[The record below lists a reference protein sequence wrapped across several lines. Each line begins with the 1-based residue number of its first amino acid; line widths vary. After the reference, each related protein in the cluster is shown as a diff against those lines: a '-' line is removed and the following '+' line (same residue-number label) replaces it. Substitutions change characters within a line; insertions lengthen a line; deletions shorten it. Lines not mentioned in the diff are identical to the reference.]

1 MKQTTLIKNA
11 TVINEDKTFVA
22 DVLIDNGIISGIG
35 NFSIASGY
43 KVIDAKG
50 KYLLPGIIDAQ
61 VHFREPGL
69 THKGDIFT
77 ESRAAI
83 AGGITSFME
92 MPNTIPNALSLE
104 ITEQKYVIA
113 TKKSWSNYS
122 FFLGIS
128 AGNEEEWRK
137 VNSQTICGIT
147 DDGLYFTEKGMMLS
161 SNPQLM
167 EKVFSEA
174 EIFIAI
180 HSEDED
186 ILEENKLHYQKL
198 YGENIPF
205 ECHALIHSD
214 DACFVATKKAIEL
227 AKKHKTQ
234 LHILHLSTAK
244 ETALFQNDIP
254 LSEKKITTEVCIH
267 HLWFCDEDYK
277 KSGAKIKWNPS
288 IKTKTDRE
296 ELWKA
301 LLDDRIDII
310 TTDHAPHT
318 FEEKQKPYLQCPS
331 GAPMVQ
337 HSLVAML
344 EFYHQGKIT
353 LEKIAEKMCHNP
365 ALLYKIIN
373 RGFIRE
379 GYFAD
384 LVLVDLNALWTV
396 TKENIL
402 YKCGWSP
409 FEGQTF
415 QSKITHT
422 FVNGNLV
429 YENGNFHEFI
439 PGHRIKFNNHK
450 KENRL

>member
-1 MKQTTLIKNA
+1 MKQTILIKKT
-11 TVINEDKTFVA
+11 TVINEENIFVA
-22 DVLIDNGIISGIG
+22 DVLIVDGIIKGVG
-35 NFSIASGY
+35 NFPIASDY
-43 KVIDAKG
+43 IVIDGEG
-50 KYLLPGIIDAQ
+50 KHLLPGIIDAQ

-69 THKGDIFT
+69 THKADICT
-77 ESRAAI
+77 ESKAAV

-92 MPNTIPNALSLE
+92 MPNTIPNALAIDVLE
-104 ITEQKYVIA
+104 GKYALA
-113 TKKSWSNYS
+113 TKKSWCNYS

-128 AGNEEEWRK
+128 AGNEAAWKE
-137 VNSQTICGIT
+137 VNTETVCGIT
-147 DDGLYFTEKGMMLS
+147 DDGLYFTEKRMMLS

-174 EIFIAI
+174 EILIAI

-186 ILEENKLHYQKL
+186 ILEENKLHYQKVF
-198 YGENIPF
+198 GENIPF
-205 ECHALIHSD
+205 ECHPLIHSD
-214 DACFVATKKAIEL
+214 EACFISTKKAIAL
-227 AKKHKTQ
+227 AEKFNTR

-244 ETALFQNDIP
+244 EAKLFRNDIP

-277 KSGAKIKWNPS
+277 NLGAKIKWNPA
-288 IKTKTDRE
+288 IKTKADRE

-318 FEEKQKPYLQCPS
+318 IEEKSKSYLQCPS

-337 HSLVAML
+337 HSLIAML
-344 EFYHQGKIT
+344 EFYHQGKIS
-353 LEKIAEKMCHNP
+353 LEKIVEKMCHNP
-365 ALLYKIIN
+365 AILYKITN
-373 RGFIRE
+373 RGFVRE
-379 GYFAD
+379 GYCAD
-384 LVLVDLNALWTV
+384 LILIDLNSPNTV
-396 TKENIL
+396 SKENIL

-422 FVNGNLV
+422 FVNGNLI
-429 YENGNFHEFI
+429 YENGNFQQFI
-439 PGHRIKFNNHK
+439 PGQRLTFNTQK
-450 KENRL
+450 

>member
-1 MKQTTLIKNA
+1 MKYLIKNA
-11 TVINEDKTFVA
+11 TIINEGKTFVA
-22 DVLIDNGIISGIG
+22 DVLIEDGIIKGIR
-35 NFSIASGY
+35 NFPIASDY
-43 KVIDAKG
+43 IVIDAEG
-50 KYLLPGIIDAQ
+50 KHLLPGIIDAQ

-69 THKGDIFT
+69 IHKADIYT
-77 ESRAAI
+77 ESKAAV
-83 AGGITSFME
+83 AGGVTAFME
-92 MPNTIPNALSLE
+92 MPNTIPNALTIDILE
-104 ITEQKYVIA
+104 EKYAIA
-113 TKKSWSNYS
+113 TKKSWCNYS

-128 AGNEEEWRK
+128 AGNEEEWK
-137 VNSQTICGIT
+137 NINPETVCGIT
-147 DDGLYFTEKGMMLS
+147 DDGLYFTEKGMMLC

-174 EIFIAI
+174 EILIAI

-186 ILEENKLHYQKL
+186 ILEENKLHYQKI

-205 ECHALIHSD
+205 EYHPLIHSD
-214 DACFVATKKAIEL
+214 EACFIATKKAIGL
-227 AKKHKTQ
+227 AEKFNTR

-244 ETALFQNDIP
+244 EAKLFRNDIP
-254 LSEKKITTEVCIH
+254 LSEKTITTEVCIH

-277 KSGAKIKWNPS
+277 THGAKIKWNPS

-318 FEEKQKPYLQCPS
+318 IEEKGGTYFKCPS

-337 HSLVAML
+337 HSLIAML

-365 ALLYKIIN
+365 ALLYKIKN

-379 GYFAD
+379 GYCAD
-384 LVLVDLNALWTV
+384 LILIDLNSPFTV
-396 TKENIL
+396 SKDNIL

-422 FVNGNLV
+422 FVNGNIV
-429 YENGNFHEFI
+429 YENGNFSRFP
-439 PGHRIKFNNHK
+439 PGQ
-450 KENRL
+450 RLTFYTQQ